1 MTDALDAQVEAV
13 CAARAI
19 LRSRAPHKVSDIRR
33 ACLTMQVMGDG
44 LDYIEAREMLRALDA
59 KAREE
64 ELRGLLNAH
73 PRRDEPVT
81 PPPYSP
87 QARMIRAALVDT
99 AILAGFGAAVFL
111 VIMNMGGSL

>member
-44 LDYIEAREMLRALDA
+44 LDYIEAREVLRALD
-59 KAREE
+59 
-64 ELRGLLNAH
+64 N
-73 PRRDEPVT
+73 PPVT

-87 QARMIRAALVDT
+87 QPRMIRAALVDT

-111 VIMNMGGSL
+111 VIMNGGPM